1 VLSIWIYVCGCENVA
16 LSMKI
21 CVVNVKNVCDC
32 EIWMSVFVVM
42 DVCDCEIWI
51 FVAMKMYVVRINKT

>member
-1 VLSIWIYVCGCENVA
+1 
-16 LSMKI
+16 MKI